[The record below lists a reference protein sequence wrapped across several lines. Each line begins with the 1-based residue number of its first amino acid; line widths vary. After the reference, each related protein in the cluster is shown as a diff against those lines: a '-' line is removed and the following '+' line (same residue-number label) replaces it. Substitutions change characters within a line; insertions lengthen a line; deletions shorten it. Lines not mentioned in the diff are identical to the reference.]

1 MPRWKM
7 PTVSSQTPLVP
18 AKEAYMLA
26 GTPGNES
33 QHLCST
39 KPSAEERG
47 NISIFPVFNMRKLR
61 Q

>member
-1 MPRWKM
+1 
-7 PTVSSQTPLVP
+7 
-18 AKEAYMLA
+18 MLA